1 MTGGEGKDR
10 QSLEL
15 PGVQEKLL
23 ETVAATGKPVVLVL
37 YGPGIFSVNWAVEN
51 IAGIV
56 QAWMPGPFAGEAVTN
71 VLDGSFNPGGKLN
84 VKTVPDM
91 HREAM
96 LRVQLFS
103 VVDIRMDWE
112 RHCIHL
118 AMG

>member
-1 MTGGEGKDR
+1 MFIWTGN
-10 QSLEL
+10 
-15 PGVQEKLL
+15 
-23 ETVAATGKPVVLVL
+23 
-37 YGPGIFSVNWAVEN
+37 FSVNWAVEN
-51 IAGIV
+51 VAGIV

-71 VLDGSFNPGGKLN
+71 VLDGNFNPGGKLN
-84 VKTVPDM
+84 VTIPRSAGQIPIFIIIKTVPDM

-112 RHCIHL
+112 RHYIHL